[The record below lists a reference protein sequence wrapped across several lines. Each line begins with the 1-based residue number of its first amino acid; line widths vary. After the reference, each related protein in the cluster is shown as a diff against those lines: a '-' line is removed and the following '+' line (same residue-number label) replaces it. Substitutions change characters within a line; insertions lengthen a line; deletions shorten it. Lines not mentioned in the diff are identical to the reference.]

1 MRTSLGLM
9 YLVGLSTASVCR
21 RIRLPRIIG
30 LLITG
35 IVLGPYALELLDP
48 SILGISAELRQL
60 ALVII
65 LIKAG
70 LSLDLSTLR
79 RVGRPA
85 VLLSFLP
92 ATFEIAA
99 CVLFAPALLGLED
112 ALSGKVALSGL
123 LAVMSVAC
131 TVQLRMPPEVDARL
145 SEKFGKVWLATEV
158 ALFVLVG
165 AAVDLRYL
173 ADAGLP
179 ALLLLVIGLIFRSAG
194 TYLSLLGTAL
204 DLRERLF
211 PVIAYLP
218 KATVQAAIGGV
229 PLAMGLPCGGL
240 ILSVAVLSILVTAP
254 LGAIGIGGRLSAVD
268 HARGMNRCRQR
279 HIRAGNRHKCVVACG
294 RLHGQKSKAHTGGR
308 ENNAFL
314 YFLAEMKIRRRG
326 KKRCAP
332 PASIAGGVG
341 MTAQLA
347 E

>member
-35 IVLGPYALELLDP
+35 IVLGPYALDLLDP
-48 SILGISAELRQL
+48 SILGISSELRQL

-85 VLLSFLP
+85 VLPSFLP

-112 ALSGKVALSGL
+112 TLSGKVTLSGL

-165 AAVDLRYL
+165 AVVDLRYL

-179 ALLLLVIGLIFRSAG
+179 ALLLVIGLIFRSAG

-229 PLAMGLPCGGL
+229 SLAMGLPCGGL

-254 LGAIGIGGRLSAVD
+254 LGAIG
-268 HARGMNRCRQR
+268 ME
-279 HIRAGNRHKCVVACG
+279 VACP
-294 RLHGQKSKAHTGGR
+294 RWITR
-308 ENNAFL
+308 E
-314 YFLAEMKIRRRG
+314 
-326 KKRCAP
+326 
-332 PASIAGGVG
+332 
-341 MTAQLA
+341 T
-347 E
+347 

>member
-1 MRTSLGLM
+1 MRRKSAGGVFFFFRRGGRFSFSGGKSFHAHFTRTHVSCRTFHG
-9 YLVGLSTASVCR
+9 AVCR

-35 IVLGPYALELLDP
+35 IVLGPYALDLLDP
-48 SILGISAELRQL
+48 SILGISSELRQL

-79 RVGRPA
+79 RIGRPA

-112 ALSGKVALSGL
+112 ALSGKVTLSGL
-123 LAVMSVAC
+123 LVVMSVAC

-145 SEKFGKVWLATEV
+145 SEKFGKVWLAAAV

-179 ALLLLVIGLIFRSAG
+179 ALLLVIGLIFRSVG

-254 LGAIGIGGRLSAVD
+254 LGAIGMEA
-268 HARGMNRCRQR
+268 
-279 HIRAGNRHKCVVACG
+279 ACP
-294 RLHGQKSKAHTGGR
+294 RWITR
-308 ENNAFL
+308 EA
-314 YFLAEMKIRRRG
+314 
-326 KKRCAP
+326 
-332 PASIAGGVG
+332 
-341 MTAQLA
+341 
-347 E
+347 

>member
-1 MRTSLGLM
+1 MLNSLGLM

-35 IVLGPYALELLDP
+35 IVLGPYALDLLDP
-48 SILGISAELRQL
+48 SILGISSELRQL

-112 ALSGKVALSGL
+112 ALSGKVTLSGL

-145 SEKFGKVWLATEV
+145 SEKFGKVWLAAAV
-158 ALFVLVG
+158 VLFVLVG

-179 ALLLLVIGLIFRSAG
+179 ALLLLVIGLIFRSVG

-279 HIRAGNRHKCVVACG
+279 HIRVGNRHKCVVACG

>member
-1 MRTSLGLM
+1 M

-35 IVLGPYALELLDP
+35 IVLGPYALDLLDP
-48 SILGISAELRQL
+48 SILGISSELRQL

-99 CVLFAPALLGLED
+99 CVLFALALLGLED

-173 ADAGLP
+173 ADAGPP
-179 ALLLLVIGLIFRSAG
+179 ALLLLIGLIFRSAG

-218 KATVQAAIGGV
+218 KATVQAAIGGA

-254 LGAIGIGGRLSAVD
+254 LGAIG
-268 HARGMNRCRQR
+268 ME
-279 HIRAGNRHKCVVACG
+279 VACP
-294 RLHGQKSKAHTGGR
+294 RWITR
-308 ENNAFL
+308 EA
-314 YFLAEMKIRRRG
+314 
-326 KKRCAP
+326 
-332 PASIAGGVG
+332 
-341 MTAQLA
+341 
-347 E
+347 

>member
-48 SILGISAELRQL
+48 SILGISSELRQL

-145 SEKFGKVWLATEV
+145 SEKFGKGWLAAA

-194 TYLSLLGTAL
+194 IYLSLLGTAL

-240 ILSVAVLSILVTAP
+240 ILSVTVLSILVTAP
-254 LGAIGIGGRLSAVD
+254 LGAIG
-268 HARGMNRCRQR
+268 ME
-279 HIRAGNRHKCVVACG
+279 VACP
-294 RLHGQKSKAHTGGR
+294 RWITR
-308 ENNAFL
+308 EA
-314 YFLAEMKIRRRG
+314 
-326 KKRCAP
+326 
-332 PASIAGGVG
+332 
-341 MTAQLA
+341 
-347 E
+347 

>member
-1 MRTSLGLM
+1 M
-9 YLVGLSTASVCR
+9 YLVGLSTAPVCR

-48 SILGISAELRQL
+48 SILGISSELRKL

-123 LAVMSVAC
+123 LVVMSVAC

-165 AAVDLRYL
+165 AVVDLRYL

-179 ALLLLVIGLIFRSAG
+179 ALLLVIGLIFRSSG

-254 LGAIGIGGRLSAVD
+254 LGAIG
-268 HARGMNRCRQR
+268 ME
-279 HIRAGNRHKCVVACG
+279 VACP
-294 RLHGQKSKAHTGGR
+294 RWITR
-308 ENNAFL
+308 EA
-314 YFLAEMKIRRRG
+314 
-326 KKRCAP
+326 
-332 PASIAGGVG
+332 
-341 MTAQLA
+341 
-347 E
+347 

>member
-1 MRTSLGLM
+1 M

-35 IVLGPYALELLDP
+35 IVLGPYALELLNP
-48 SILGISAELRQL
+48 SILGISSELRQL

-145 SEKFGKVWLATEV
+145 SEKFGKVWLAAAV
-158 ALFVLVG
+158 VLFVLVG

-179 ALLLLVIGLIFRSAG
+179 ALLLLVIGLIFRSVG

>member
-1 MRTSLGLM
+1 MPRKSAWGVFSFSGAAADSHFQEGNLSVRTSLGLM

-35 IVLGPYALELLDP
+35 IVLGPYALDLLDP
-48 SILGISAELRQL
+48 SILGISSELRQL

-70 LSLDLSTLR
+70 LLLDLSTLR

-145 SEKFGKVWLATEV
+145 SEKFGKVWLAAEV

-254 LGAIGIGGRLSAVD
+254 LGAIG
-268 HARGMNRCRQR
+268 ME
-279 HIRAGNRHKCVVACG
+279 VACP
-294 RLHGQKSKAHTGGR
+294 RWITR
-308 ENNAFL
+308 EA
-314 YFLAEMKIRRRG
+314 
-326 KKRCAP
+326 
-332 PASIAGGVG
+332 
-341 MTAQLA
+341 
-347 E
+347 

>member
-1 MRTSLGLM
+1 M

-35 IVLGPYALELLDP
+35 IVLGPYALDLLDP
-48 SILGISAELRQL
+48 SILGISSELRKL

-112 ALSGKVALSGL
+112 ALSGKVTLSGL

-131 TVQLRMPPEVDARL
+131 AVQLRMPPEVDARL
-145 SEKFGKVWLATEV
+145 SEKFGKVWLAAEV

-173 ADAGLP
+173 ADTGLP
-179 ALLLLVIGLIFRSAG
+179 ALLLLVIGLIFRSVG

-218 KATVQAAIGGV
+218 KATVQAAIGGA

-279 HIRAGNRHKCVVACG
+279 HIRAGNRHKCVVTCG
-294 RLHGQKSKAHTGGR
+294 CLHGQKSKAHTGGR
-308 ENNAFL
+308 ENNAFP

-326 KKRCAP
+326 KERCARP
-332 PASIAGGVG
+332 HRSREGRNDGSAC
-341 MTAQLA
+341 
-347 E
+347 

>member
-1 MRTSLGLM
+1 M

-35 IVLGPYALELLDP
+35 IVLGPYALDLLDP
-48 SILGISAELRQL
+48 SILGISSELRQL
-60 ALVII
+60 AFVII

-123 LAVMSVAC
+123 LAVMSVSC

-145 SEKFGKVWLATEV
+145 SEKFGKGWLAAAA

-165 AAVDLRYL
+165 AVVDLRYL

-194 TYLSLLGTAL
+194 IYLSLLGTAL

-218 KATVQAAIGGV
+218 KATVQAAIGGA

-254 LGAIGIGGRLSAVD
+254 LGAIG
-268 HARGMNRCRQR
+268 ME
-279 HIRAGNRHKCVVACG
+279 VACP
-294 RLHGQKSKAHTGGR
+294 RWITR
-308 ENNAFL
+308 EA
-314 YFLAEMKIRRRG
+314 
-326 KKRCAP
+326 
-332 PASIAGGVG
+332 
-341 MTAQLA
+341 
-347 E
+347 

>member
-1 MRTSLGLM
+1 M

-35 IVLGPYALELLDP
+35 IVLGPYALDLLDP
-48 SILGISAELRQL
+48 SILGISSELRQL

-79 RVGRPA
+79 RIGRPA

-131 TVQLRMPPEVDARL
+131 TVQFRMPPEVDARL
-145 SEKFGKVWLATEV
+145 SEKFGKVWLAAAV
-158 ALFVLVG
+158 VLFVLVG

-179 ALLLLVIGLIFRSAG
+179 ALLLLLLVIGLIFRSAG
-194 TYLSLLGTAL
+194 IYLSLLGTAL

-218 KATVQAAIGGV
+218 KATVQAAIGGA

-254 LGAIGIGGRLSAVD
+254 LGAIG
-268 HARGMNRCRQR
+268 ME
-279 HIRAGNRHKCVVACG
+279 VACP
-294 RLHGQKSKAHTGGR
+294 RWITR
-308 ENNAFL
+308 EA
-314 YFLAEMKIRRRG
+314 
-326 KKRCAP
+326 
-332 PASIAGGVG
+332 
-341 MTAQLA
+341 
-347 E
+347 

>member
-9 YLVGLSTASVCR
+9 YLVGLSTASVCC

-35 IVLGPYALELLDP
+35 IILEPYALDLLDP
-48 SILGISAELRQL
+48 SILGISSELRQL

-112 ALSGKVALSGL
+112 ALSGKVTLSGL

-145 SEKFGKVWLATEV
+145 SEKFGKVWLAAAV

-165 AAVDLRYL
+165 AVVDLRYL

-179 ALLLLVIGLIFRSAG
+179 ALLLVIGLIFRSVG

-218 KATVQAAIGGV
+218 KATVQATIGGV

-254 LGAIGIGGRLSAVD
+254 LGAIGMEA
-268 HARGMNRCRQR
+268 
-279 HIRAGNRHKCVVACG
+279 ACP
-294 RLHGQKSKAHTGGR
+294 RWITR
-308 ENNAFL
+308 EA
-314 YFLAEMKIRRRG
+314 
-326 KKRCAP
+326 
-332 PASIAGGVG
+332 
-341 MTAQLA
+341 
-347 E
+347 

>member
-1 MRTSLGLM
+1 MRRKSAGGVFFFFRRSGRFPFSGGKSFHAHLTRTRVS
-9 YLVGLSTASVCR
+9 CR
-21 RIRLPRIIG
+21 TFRGVRLPRIIG

-48 SILGISAELRQL
+48 SILGISSELRQL

-70 LSLDLSTLR
+70 LSLDLSTLWR
-79 RVGRPA
+79 IGRPA

-112 ALSGKVALSGL
+112 ALSGKVTLSGL

-131 TVQLRMPPEVDARL
+131 TVQLRMPPEVEARL

-179 ALLLLVIGLIFRSAG
+179 ALLLLIGLIFRSAG
-194 TYLSLLGTAL
+194 TYLSLLWTAL

-218 KATVQAAIGGV
+218 KATVQAAIGGA

-254 LGAIGIGGRLSAVD
+254 LGAIG
-268 HARGMNRCRQR
+268 ME
-279 HIRAGNRHKCVVACG
+279 VACP
-294 RLHGQKSKAHTGGR
+294 RWITR
-308 ENNAFL
+308 EA
-314 YFLAEMKIRRRG
+314 
-326 KKRCAP
+326 
-332 PASIAGGVG
+332 
-341 MTAQLA
+341 
-347 E
+347 

>member
-35 IVLGPYALELLDP
+35 IVLGPYALDLLDP
-48 SILGISAELRQL
+48 SILGISSELRQL

-70 LSLDLSTLR
+70 LSLDLSTLWR
-79 RVGRPA
+79 IGRPA

-99 CVLFAPALLGLED
+99 CVLFAPALLGLE
-112 ALSGKVALSGL
+112 VALSGL

-145 SEKFGKVWLATEV
+145 SEKFGKVWLAAAV
-158 ALFVLVG
+158 VLFVLVG

-179 ALLLLVIGLIFRSAG
+179 ALLLLVIGLIFRSVG

-218 KATVQAAIGGV
+218 KATVQAAIGGA
-229 PLAMGLPCGGL
+229 PLAMSLPCGGL

-254 LGAIGIGGRLSAVD
+254 LGAIG
-268 HARGMNRCRQR
+268 ME
-279 HIRAGNRHKCVVACG
+279 VACP
-294 RLHGQKSKAHTGGR
+294 RWITR
-308 ENNAFL
+308 EA
-314 YFLAEMKIRRRG
+314 
-326 KKRCAP
+326 
-332 PASIAGGVG
+332 
-341 MTAQLA
+341 
-347 E
+347 

>member
-1 MRTSLGLM
+1 MGMRFSRGRTQLAPCRNRRYFRLMTSRAPQERLGSFFFFRRGGRFPFSGGKSFHAHFTRTH
-9 YLVGLSTASVCR
+9 VSCR
-21 RIRLPRIIG
+21 TFHGIRLPRIIG

-35 IVLGPYALELLDP
+35 IVLGPYALDLLDP
-48 SILGISAELRQL
+48 SILGISSELRQL

-112 ALSGKVALSGL
+112 APSGKVTLSGL

-254 LGAIGIGGRLSAVD
+254 LGAIG
-268 HARGMNRCRQR
+268 ME
-279 HIRAGNRHKCVVACG
+279 VACP
-294 RLHGQKSKAHTGGR
+294 RWITR
-308 ENNAFL
+308 EA
-314 YFLAEMKIRRRG
+314 
-326 KKRCAP
+326 
-332 PASIAGGVG
+332 
-341 MTAQLA
+341 
-347 E
+347 

>member
-35 IVLGPYALELLDP
+35 IVLGPYAL
-48 SILGISAELRQL
+48 
-60 ALVII
+60 
-65 LIKAG
+65 
-70 LSLDLSTLR
+70 
-79 RVGRPA
+79 
-85 VLLSFLP
+85 
-92 ATFEIAA
+92 
-99 CVLFAPALLGLED
+99 
-112 ALSGKVALSGL
+112 
-123 LAVMSVAC
+123 
-131 TVQLRMPPEVDARL
+131 
-145 SEKFGKVWLATEV
+145 
-158 ALFVLVG
+158 
-165 AAVDLRYL
+165 DLRYL

-254 LGAIGIGGRLSAVD
+254 LGAIG
-268 HARGMNRCRQR
+268 ME
-279 HIRAGNRHKCVVACG
+279 VACP
-294 RLHGQKSKAHTGGR
+294 RWITR
-308 ENNAFL
+308 EA
-314 YFLAEMKIRRRG
+314 
-326 KKRCAP
+326 
-332 PASIAGGVG
+332 
-341 MTAQLA
+341 
-347 E
+347 

>member
-1 MRTSLGLM
+1 M

-35 IVLGPYALELLDP
+35 IVLGPYALDLLDP
-48 SILGISAELRQL
+48 SILGISSELRKL

-179 ALLLLVIGLIFRSAG
+179 ALLLIGLIFRSAG

-218 KATVQAAIGGV
+218 KATVQAAIGGA

-254 LGAIGIGGRLSAVD
+254 LGAIGMEA
-268 HARGMNRCRQR
+268 
-279 HIRAGNRHKCVVACG
+279 ACP
-294 RLHGQKSKAHTGGR
+294 RWITR
-308 ENNAFL
+308 EA
-314 YFLAEMKIRRRG
+314 
-326 KKRCAP
+326 
-332 PASIAGGVG
+332 
-341 MTAQLA
+341 
-347 E
+347 

>member
-1 MRTSLGLM
+1 M

-48 SILGISAELRQL
+48 SILGISSELRQL

-79 RVGRPA
+79 CVGRPA

-112 ALSGKVALSGL
+112 ALSGKVTLSGL
-123 LAVMSVAC
+123 LAVMNVAC

-165 AAVDLRYL
+165 AVVDLRYL

-179 ALLLLVIGLIFRSAG
+179 ALLLVIGLIFRSSG

-218 KATVQAAIGGV
+218 KATVQAAIGGA

-254 LGAIGIGGRLSAVD
+254 LGAIG
-268 HARGMNRCRQR
+268 ME
-279 HIRAGNRHKCVVACG
+279 VACP
-294 RLHGQKSKAHTGGR
+294 RWITR
-308 ENNAFL
+308 EA
-314 YFLAEMKIRRRG
+314 
-326 KKRCAP
+326 
-332 PASIAGGVG
+332 
-341 MTAQLA
+341 
-347 E
+347 

>member
-1 MRTSLGLM
+1 MLTSLGLM

-35 IVLGPYALELLDP
+35 IVLGPYALDLLDP
-48 SILGISAELRQL
+48 SILGISSELRQL

-79 RVGRPA
+79 RIGRPA

-99 CVLFAPALLGLED
+99 CVLFALALLGLED
-112 ALSGKVALSGL
+112 AFSGKVTLSGL

-131 TVQLRMPPEVDARL
+131 TVQFRMPPEVDARL
-145 SEKFGKVWLATEV
+145 SKKFGKVWLAAAV

-165 AAVDLRYL
+165 AVVDLRYL
-173 ADAGLP
+173 ADTGLP
-179 ALLLLVIGLIFRSAG
+179 ALLLLLIGLIFRSAG

-254 LGAIGIGGRLSAVD
+254 LVRSGWRSPVRGGSRARHESLQAAAYSCGKSAQMCSYLRLLARAEKQSAYRWTRKQRVPLFSCGNENTA
-268 HARGMNRCRQR
+268 AREETLRPARIDRG
-279 HIRAGNRHKCVVACG
+279 
-294 RLHGQKSKAHTGGR
+294 
-308 ENNAFL
+308 
-314 YFLAEMKIRRRG
+314 RRRNDG
-326 KKRCAP
+326 SAC
-332 PASIAGGVG
+332 
-341 MTAQLA
+341 
-347 E
+347 

>member
-1 MRTSLGLM
+1 MLNSLGLM

-35 IVLGPYALELLDP
+35 IVLGPYALDLLDP
-48 SILGISAELRQL
+48 SILGISSELRQL

-179 ALLLLVIGLIFRSAG
+179 ALLLLLVIGLIFRSAG

-218 KATVQAAIGGV
+218 KTTVQAAIGGA
-229 PLAMGLPCGGL
+229 PLAMGLPCGSL

-254 LGAIGIGGRLSAVD
+254 LGAIG
-268 HARGMNRCRQR
+268 ME
-279 HIRAGNRHKCVVACG
+279 VACP
-294 RLHGQKSKAHTGGR
+294 RWITR
-308 ENNAFL
+308 EA
-314 YFLAEMKIRRRG
+314 
-326 KKRCAP
+326 
-332 PASIAGGVG
+332 
-341 MTAQLA
+341 
-347 E
+347 

>member
-1 MRTSLGLM
+1 M

-35 IVLGPYALELLDP
+35 IVLGPYALDLLDP
-48 SILGISAELRQL
+48 SILGISSELRQF

-79 RVGRPA
+79 RIGRPA

-112 ALSGKVALSGL
+112 ALSGKVTLSGL

-131 TVQLRMPPEVDARL
+131 TVQFRMPPEVDTRL

-194 TYLSLLGTAL
+194 IYLSLLGTAL

-218 KATVQAAIGGV
+218 KATVQAAIGGA

-240 ILSVAVLSILVTAP
+240 ILSVAVLSILVAAP
-254 LGAIGIGGRLSAVD
+254 LGAIG
-268 HARGMNRCRQR
+268 ME
-279 HIRAGNRHKCVVACG
+279 VACP
-294 RLHGQKSKAHTGGR
+294 RWITR
-308 ENNAFL
+308 EA
-314 YFLAEMKIRRRG
+314 
-326 KKRCAP
+326 
-332 PASIAGGVG
+332 
-341 MTAQLA
+341 
-347 E
+347 

>member
-35 IVLGPYALELLDP
+35 IVLGPYALDLLDP
-48 SILGISAELRQL
+48 SILGISSELRQL

-145 SEKFGKVWLATEV
+145 SEKFGKGWLATEV

-179 ALLLLVIGLIFRSAG
+179 ALLLLIGLIFRSAG

-254 LGAIGIGGRLSAVD
+254 LGAIG
-268 HARGMNRCRQR
+268 ME
-279 HIRAGNRHKCVVACG
+279 VACP
-294 RLHGQKSKAHTGGR
+294 RWITR
-308 ENNAFL
+308 EA
-314 YFLAEMKIRRRG
+314 
-326 KKRCAP
+326 
-332 PASIAGGVG
+332 
-341 MTAQLA
+341 
-347 E
+347 

>member
-1 MRTSLGLM
+1 M

-35 IVLGPYALELLDP
+35 IVLGPYALDLLDP
-48 SILGISAELRQL
+48 SILGISSELRQL

-123 LAVMSVAC
+123 LAVMSVSC

-145 SEKFGKVWLATEV
+145 SEKFGKGWLAAAA

-165 AAVDLRYL
+165 AVVDLRYL

-179 ALLLLVIGLIFRSAG
+179 ALLLLIGLIFRSAG

-218 KATVQAAIGGV
+218 KATVQAAIGGA

-240 ILSVAVLSILVTAP
+240 ILSVAVLSILVAAP
-254 LGAIGIGGRLSAVD
+254 LGAIG
-268 HARGMNRCRQR
+268 ME
-279 HIRAGNRHKCVVACG
+279 VACP
-294 RLHGQKSKAHTGGR
+294 RWITR
-308 ENNAFL
+308 EA
-314 YFLAEMKIRRRG
+314 
-326 KKRCAP
+326 
-332 PASIAGGVG
+332 
-341 MTAQLA
+341 
-347 E
+347 

>member
-1 MRTSLGLM
+1 M

-48 SILGISAELRQL
+48 SILGISSELRQL

-70 LSLDLSTLR
+70 LLLDLSTLR

-179 ALLLLVIGLIFRSAG
+179 ALLL
-194 TYLSLLGTAL
+194 
-204 DLRERLF
+204 
-211 PVIAYLP
+211 VIA
-218 KATVQAAIGGV
+218 
-229 PLAMGLPCGGL
+229 
-240 ILSVAVLSILVTAP
+240 
-254 LGAIGIGGRLSAVD
+254 
-268 HARGMNRCRQR
+268 
-279 HIRAGNRHKCVVACG
+279 
-294 RLHGQKSKAHTGGR
+294 
-308 ENNAFL
+308 
-314 YFLAEMKIRRRG
+314 
-326 KKRCAP
+326 
-332 PASIAGGVG
+332 
-341 MTAQLA
+341 
-347 E
+347 

>member
-1 MRTSLGLM
+1 MLTSLGLM
-9 YLVGLSTASVCR
+9 YLVGLSTASVRR

-48 SILGISAELRQL
+48 SILGISSELRQL
-60 ALVII
+60 ALVIV
-65 LIKAG
+65 LIEAG

-79 RVGRPA
+79 RIGRPA

-165 AAVDLRYL
+165 AVVDLRYL

-179 ALLLLVIGLIFRSAG
+179 ALLLVIGLIFRSSG

-254 LGAIGIGGRLSAVD
+254 LGAIG
-268 HARGMNRCRQR
+268 ME
-279 HIRAGNRHKCVVACG
+279 VACP
-294 RLHGQKSKAHTGGR
+294 RWITR
-308 ENNAFL
+308 EA
-314 YFLAEMKIRRRG
+314 
-326 KKRCAP
+326 
-332 PASIAGGVG
+332 
-341 MTAQLA
+341 
-347 E
+347 

>member
-1 MRTSLGLM
+1 M

-35 IVLGPYALELLDP
+35 IVLGPYALDLLDP
-48 SILGISAELRQL
+48 SILGISSELRQL
-60 ALVII
+60 SLVII

-99 CVLFAPALLGLED
+99 CVLFALALLGLED
-112 ALSGKVALSGL
+112 AFSGKVTLSGL

-131 TVQLRMPPEVDARL
+131 TVQFRMPPEVDTRL

-165 AAVDLRYL
+165 AAADLRYL

-179 ALLLLVIGLIFRSAG
+179 ALLLLIGLIFRSAG

-218 KATVQAAIGGV
+218 KATVQAAIGGA

-254 LGAIGIGGRLSAVD
+254 LGAIG
-268 HARGMNRCRQR
+268 ME
-279 HIRAGNRHKCVVACG
+279 VACP
-294 RLHGQKSKAHTGGR
+294 RWITR
-308 ENNAFL
+308 EA
-314 YFLAEMKIRRRG
+314 
-326 KKRCAP
+326 
-332 PASIAGGVG
+332 
-341 MTAQLA
+341 
-347 E
+347 

>member
-1 MRTSLGLM
+1 MRRKSAGGVFFFSGAAADSRFQEGNLSMRTSLGLM

-35 IVLGPYALELLDP
+35 IVLVPYALDLLDP
-48 SILGISAELRQL
+48 SILGISSELRQL

-145 SEKFGKVWLATEV
+145 SEKFGKGWLATEV

-179 ALLLLVIGLIFRSAG
+179 ALLLLIGLIFRSAG

-218 KATVQAAIGGV
+218 KATVQAAIGGA

-254 LGAIGIGGRLSAVD
+254 LGAIG
-268 HARGMNRCRQR
+268 ME
-279 HIRAGNRHKCVVACG
+279 VACP
-294 RLHGQKSKAHTGGR
+294 RRITR
-308 ENNAFL
+308 EA
-314 YFLAEMKIRRRG
+314 
-326 KKRCAP
+326 
-332 PASIAGGVG
+332 
-341 MTAQLA
+341 
-347 E
+347 